1 MAASLRIARLTL
13 SGLAPVNATDQD
25 SLFSRYP
32 ALRQIIRRHLPAIT
46 ASLLAEPRIASDDSI
61 VEWYSDLSGQPVR
74 LSDLPLSRQ
83 RNIRHRLDD
92 RLDSLSHLADQL
104 DAHDPDLARSLRES
118 LHYPGDDYV
127 YVVGDQPVLTFWGH
141 RLADHPPAALVNPAA
156 SAKVV
161 DEIPAVSGLG
171 APVRLITRRR
181 MGRWLFIAGGILLLL
196 LVLCFWWCYAHKEPP
211 PDPFADLRDRFEQA
225 QGDCDKLKLFDRSL
239 TFEQRRHTDLQTLR
253 NELKTQ
259 LDACRPPPDPFADLR
274 DRFEQAQG
282 DCDKL
287 KLFDRS
293 LTFEQRHHT
302 DLQTLRNELKTQLD
316 ACRPPPDPFAD
327 LRDRF
332 EQAQGDCD
340 ELKLFDRSLTPEQR
354 RHTNLQTLRNEL
366 KTQLDA
372 CRPPPDPFADLKK
385 RFKQAQGDCDKL
397 KLFDRS
403 LTPEQRHHTDLQT
416 LRNELKTQLDACRPP
431 PDPFADLKKR
441 FKQAQG
447 DCDELKLFDRS
458 LTPEQR
464 RHKDLQILS
473 NELKQALETCRQQKK
488 QDEKKLDKAME
499 QCPGERPEEL
509 APDLVIVFDASGS
522 MNQSIAP
529 DSVSE
534 RLLRQAMQNSDDTTK
549 AIMGVLGSVLSG
561 TRVGQTINQAQMPK
575 RITAAREATRRLV
588 RTLPQDVDTGLVV
601 LKDCPKATN
610 MGFYK
615 PNERQRL
622 LMRVRSLQPERGT
635 PLGDGILQAAKMVD
649 GVNKPAV
656 LIVVS
661 DGKESCHADVC
672 GIARRLAQQKPLLV
686 INTVDITGTNAG
698 DCLSSATG
706 GRVYTANNAQ
716 EINEMIQK
724 AAIEVTGPAHCRNA
738 IPSP

>member
-83 RNIRHRLDD
+83 RDIRHRLDD

-127 YVVGDQPVLTFWGH
+127 YVIGDQPVLTFWGH
-141 RLADHPPAALVNPAA
+141 RLADHPPAAPVNPAA

-161 DEIPAVSGLG
+161 DEIPPVSGLG

-225 QGDCDKLKLFDRSL
+225 QGDCD
-239 TFEQRRHTDLQTLR
+239 
-253 NELKTQ
+253 
-259 LDACRPPPDPFADLR
+259 
-274 DRFEQAQG
+274 
-282 DCDKL
+282 
-287 KLFDRS
+287 
-293 LTFEQRHHT
+293 
-302 DLQTLRNELKTQLD
+302 
-316 ACRPPPDPFAD
+316 
-327 LRDRF
+327 
-332 EQAQGDCD
+332 

-354 RHTNLQTLRNEL
+354 RHT
-366 KTQLDA
+366 
-372 CRPPPDPFADLKK
+372 
-385 RFKQAQGDCDKL
+385 
-397 KLFDRS
+397 
-403 LTPEQRHHTDLQT
+403 
-416 LRNELKTQLDACRPP
+416 
-431 PDPFADLKKR
+431 
-441 FKQAQG
+441 
-447 DCDELKLFDRS
+447 
-458 LTPEQR
+458 
-464 RHKDLQILS
+464 DLQILS

-575 RITAAREATRRLV
+575 RITAAREATRHLV